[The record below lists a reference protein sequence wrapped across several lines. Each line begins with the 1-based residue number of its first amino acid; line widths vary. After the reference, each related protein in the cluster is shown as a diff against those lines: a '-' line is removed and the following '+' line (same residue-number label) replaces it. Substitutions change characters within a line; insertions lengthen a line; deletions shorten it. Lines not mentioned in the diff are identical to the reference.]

1 MPEVGWSL
9 KYTMYHN
16 RLIVLGGRRTLRT
29 FQNSDWL
36 AAVRGR
42 YAEPLEFAPTRFV
55 CQFETPENPLPALR
69 RLSRSHPGLLFLLD
83 YETDRLKGLAKAK
96 AGRLTH
102 HQIRF

>member
-1 MPEVGWSL
+1 MEAVMPDECS
-9 KYTMYHN
+9 N
-16 RLIVLGGRRTLRT
+16 RLIVLGERRELRT

-36 AAVRGR
+36 AVVAGR
-42 YAEPLEFAPTRFV
+42 HAEPLEFAPTRFV

-83 YETDRLKGLAKAK
+83 YETDRVKGLDKAK

-102 HQIRF
+102 HQIRY